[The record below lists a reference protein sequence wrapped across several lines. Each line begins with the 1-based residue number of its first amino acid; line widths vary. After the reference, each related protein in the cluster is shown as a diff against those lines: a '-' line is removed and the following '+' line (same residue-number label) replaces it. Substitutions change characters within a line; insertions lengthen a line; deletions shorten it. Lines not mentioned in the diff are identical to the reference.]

1 MSTKKELFQ
10 IDLTRKEHPPM
21 ADERL
26 EQFIQDQEPETQLAV
41 RIPTRLCV
49 ALKIHAAQTR
59 QTQKEIIAR
68 LIEEYLKQHVGS

>member
-1 MSTKKELFQ
+1 MSTKKEMFH
-10 IDLTRKEHPPM
+10 IDLTRKEHQPT
-21 ADERL
+21 DDRL

-59 QTQKEIIAR
+59 QTQKQIITRLLEDYLQQHHAR
-68 LIEEYLKQHVGS
+68 